1 MSGPNGAVHIANPA
15 LLSPLT
21 PSCMQV
27 VGVVIADPLYR
38 WAMTPVRAKQRQ
50 HDKDVL
56 PDSSQNEDSGGP
68 EAGGNGPAAGGTE
81 SLGNADAERAVLRVK
96 QKLEGLEW
104 GEGGARSV
112 AGQVSQLLDEAQD
125 PQRLCRMYAGWAAWM

>member
-1 MSGPNGAVHIANPA
+1 M
-15 LLSPLT
+15 
-21 PSCMQV
+21 
-27 VGVVIADPLYR
+27 VIADPLYR

-50 HDKDVL
+50 HENDVL
-56 PDSSQNEDSGGP
+56 PDSSQGADPSGQEGGGP
-68 EAGGNGPAAGGTE
+68 VSSE